1 MAWEPVSIAKRVM
14 QGSFLMWVMLLWIM
28 MPLAAHSQSSEQK
41 EQEADQAIRQSLAK
55 ITKAYRLLE
64 KHLADPLQPE
74 QALYEGAIR
83 GALSS
88 LDPFSVFLDADQFQL
103 LQQQQRGVQQ
113 GFGAILNVQ
122 AGRITVLH
130 SLAGSP
136 FGRAG
141 LSPGDRI
148 VRINDHR
155 VDRMDLREMVEVLQE
170 AKSKRVELSVLQG
183 GKVVPRDF
191 SLDPAEMPSPTVDK
205 RFLLEPDLVYM
216 HVSRIEESTPGEI
229 RAILEEWTAE
239 NLRGLILDLRDNPGG
254 SLESSVTTAGLFLRQ
269 GQAVVNLRGRSVP
282 ETNYAVTS
290 SPFRPELPLVVIIN
304 GRTASAAE
312 IIAAALQEHDRAW
325 VVGEVSFGKGVVESV
340 LPLSEG
346 TALVLTTARYFTP
359 SGRSIQRSLPGTAL
373 AGILQQGKTKEFYTD
388 SGRPLSAAGGVHPD
402 TPAGPWQLDPW
413 AEFLQ
418 ESTAFMNFAQAYR
431 DGLGK
436 VSGEFEVDEA
446 VLAEFKNFL
455 LGAGVRVPPLAWE
468 KSLPFVK
475 VRIKTELFNLVF
487 GIPRGNEVDVRG
499 DPQVQSAREAL
510 GQAQQLL
517 QVADHAQDPIHAP
530 DRAGAE
536 AGLRSRPV
544 P

>member
-1 MAWEPVSIAKRVM
+1 MLRKT
-14 QGSFLMWVMLLWIM
+14 FLLAGGGIWILLSV
-28 MPLAAHSQSSEQK
+28 AGHAQSLEQK
-41 EQEADQAIRQSLAK
+41 EEAADHAIRQSLEK

-64 KHLADPLQPE
+64 KHHADPVQPE

-88 LDPFSVFLDADQFQL
+88 LDPFSVFLDAQQFQL

-122 AGRITVLH
+122 AGRVMVLH
-130 SLAGSP
+130 SLPGSP
-136 FGRAG
+136 FERAG
-141 LSPGDRI
+141 LGPGDRI
-148 VRINDHR
+148 VEINDYR
-155 VDRMDLREMVEVLQE
+155 VDRMDLRELVEVLQT
-170 AKSKRVELSVLQG
+170 AKSERVELAVVQG
-183 GKVVPRDF
+183 GKLVPRDF
-191 SLDPAEMPSPTVDK
+191 SLDPAEVPSPTVDK
-205 RFLLEPDLVYM
+205 RFLLEPDLGYM

-229 RAILEEWTAE
+229 RAILEEWTAKK
-239 NLRGLILDLRDNPGG
+239 LRGLILDLRDNPGG
-254 SLESSVTTAGLFLRQ
+254 SLEPSVTTAGLFLRQ
-269 GQAVVNLRGRSVP
+269 GQAVVDLRGRSVP
-282 ETNYAVTS
+282 ETNYAVTALT
-290 SPFRPELPLVVIIN
+290 FRPELPLVVIIN

-359 SGRSIQRSLPGTAL
+359 SSRSIQRPLPGTAL

-388 SGRPLSAAGGVHPD
+388 GGRALPAEGGVHPD
-402 TPAGPWQLDPW
+402 TPVAPWQLDPW

-431 DGLGK
+431 DSLGK
-436 VSGEFEVDEA
+436 VSEEFEVDES
-446 VLAEFKNFL
+446 VLTGFKNFL
-455 LGAGVRVPPLAWE
+455 YEAGVRVPLLSWE

-499 DPQVQSAREAL
+499 DPQVQSAKQAL

-517 QVADHAQDPIHAP
+517 QVADHAHDPNHAP
-530 DRAGAE
+530 GRNRAQ
-536 AGLRSRPV
+536 AGFRSRPV

>member
-1 MAWEPVSIAKRVM
+1 MLRKT
-14 QGSFLMWVMLLWIM
+14 FLLAGGGLWI
-28 MPLAAHSQSSEQK
+28 LLSVAGHAQSLEQK
-41 EQEADQAIRQSLAK
+41 EEAADHAIRQSLEK

-64 KHLADPLQPE
+64 KHHADPVQPE

-88 LDPFSVFLDADQFQL
+88 LDPFSVFLDAQQFQL

-122 AGRITVLH
+122 AGRVMVLH
-130 SLAGSP
+130 SLPGSP
-136 FGRAG
+136 FERAG
-141 LSPGDRI
+141 LGPGDRI
-148 VRINDHR
+148 VEINDYR
-155 VDRMDLREMVEVLQE
+155 VDRMDLRELVEVLQT
-170 AKSKRVELSVLQG
+170 AKSERVELAVVQG
-183 GKVVPRDF
+183 GKLVPQDF
-191 SLDPAEMPSPTVDK
+191 SLDPAEVPSPTVDK
-205 RFLLEPDLVYM
+205 RFLLEPDLGYM
-216 HVSRIEESTPGEI
+216 HVSRVEESTPGEI
-229 RAILEEWTAE
+229 RAILEEWTAKK
-239 NLRGLILDLRDNPGG
+239 LRGLIMDLRDNPGG
-254 SLESSVTTAGLFLRQ
+254 SLEPSVTTAGLFLRQ
-269 GQAVVNLRGRSVP
+269 GQAVVDLRGRSVP

-290 SPFRPELPLVVIIN
+290 LTFRPELPLVVIIN

-359 SGRSIQRSLPGTAL
+359 SSRSIQRPLPGTAL

-388 SGRPLSAAGGVHPD
+388 GGRALPAEGGVHPD
-402 TPAGPWQLDPW
+402 TPVAPWQLDPW

-431 DGLGK
+431 DSLGK
-436 VSGEFEVDEA
+436 VSEKFEVDES
-446 VLAEFKNFL
+446 VLTGFKNFL
-455 LGAGVRVPPLAWE
+455 YEAGVRVPLLSWE

-499 DPQVQSAREAL
+499 DPQVQSAKQAL

-517 QVADHAQDPIHAP
+517 QVADHAHDPNHAP
-530 DRAGAE
+530 GRNRAQ
-536 AGLRSRPV
+536 AGFRSRPV